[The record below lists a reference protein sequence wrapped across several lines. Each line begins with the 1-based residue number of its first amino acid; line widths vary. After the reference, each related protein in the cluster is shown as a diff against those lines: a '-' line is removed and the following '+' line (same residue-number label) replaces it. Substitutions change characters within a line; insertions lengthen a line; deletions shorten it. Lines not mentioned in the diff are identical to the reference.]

1 MIRIKKKIIR
11 IIVIVAAAL
20 LILNIAL
27 NFQEYSF
34 KFRLLLNWNCKILP
48 AKINI
53 LYSENNFGGLDNDG
67 SEYTV
72 MEYRGNYDLSDIK
85 IDDTYT
91 SNGHAFRVIKSDAL
105 SENSFYYIE
114 NELKTLDVIDD
125 PTDVYLKYG
134 NIPEEF
140 ILNKDDINYCIEIDR
155 RLYKEDAQNKPSA
168 NNIGYDRLYIMQD
181 KTHNLIYILESTI

>member
-1 MIRIKKKIIR
+1 MIRIKKKIIKT
-11 IIVIVAAAL
+11 IVLVAVAL
-20 LILNIAL
+20 FIMNIAL
-27 NFQEYSF
+27 NFKEYSF

-105 SENSFYYIE
+105 SENRFYYIE
-114 NELKTLDVIDD
+114 NELKTLDIIDD
-125 PTDVYLKYG
+125 PTDVYLKFG

-140 ILNKDDINYCIEIDR
+140 VLNKDDISYCIEIDR
-155 RLYKEDAQNKPSA
+155 RLDKEAQNKPST

>member
-1 MIRIKKKIIR
+1 M
-11 IIVIVAAAL
+11 

-27 NFQEYSF
+27 NFKEYSF
-34 KFRLLLNWNCKILP
+34 KFRLLLNWNCRILP
-48 AKINI
+48 TKINI

-72 MEYRGNYDLSDIK
+72 IEYRGNYDLSDIK
-85 IDDTYT
+85 IDDMYT
-91 SNGHAFRVIKSDAL
+91 SKDYAFQVIKSDAL
-105 SENSFYYIE
+105 SESSFYYIE
-114 NELKTLDVIDD
+114 SELKMLDVIDD
-125 PTDVYLKYG
+125 PIDVYLKYG

-155 RLYKEDAQNKPSA
+155 RLYKEDQNKPST